1 MEHEPTDQPDKPVAT
16 VPDRASLTVK
26 LLLAGAV
33 VLTAL
38 IALPFLPALVWALA
52 LCVLVYPIEAR
63 LRRSLA
69 LPWLSVSIVVVATG
83 VIIVVP
89 FLLIGSVLLS
99 EALNGF
105 DLLEQLLS
113 SDRWRKI
120 GVDYPAITPAVEWT
134 ARHFEPSQLLRGIA
148 DRLGSWSAGLIQD
161 SLLGIL
167 TLLMTFYFLF
177 YFLRDR
183 RRILGSA
190 RLLVPLEPGEFDALA
205 ETVSRT
211 IYASVYGTIA
221 VAALQGLLAGLMFWW
236 LGLPSPVFWGVIMGL
251 LAIVPF
257 LGAFVVWVPVAIVL
271 AINGHL
277 GSAAILTAW
286 GLIVVGLIDNVAYP
300 ILVGKQL
307 AMHSMVSFIAIV
319 GGLLLFGTYGI
330 VLGPIV
336 VASAVCLLQIR
347 RERDLRGQQDS
358 EQVVT

>member
-1 MEHEPTDQPDKPVAT
+1 MEHEPTDQPDKPVAAM
-16 VPDRASLTVK
+16 PGRASLTVK

-38 IALPFLPALVWALA
+38 ITLPFLPALVWALA
-52 LCVLVYPIEAR
+52 LCVLVYPVEAR

-89 FLLIGSVLLS
+89 FLLIGNVLLS

-105 DLLEQLLS
+105 DLLERLLS

-120 GVDYPAITPAVEWT
+120 GVDYPAITPAVEWA
-134 ARHFEPSQLLRGIA
+134 ARHLEPSQLLRAIA
-148 DRLGSWSAGLIQD
+148 DRLGSWSAGLLQD

-183 RRILGSA
+183 DRILGSA

-271 AINGHL
+271 AINGQI
-277 GSAAILTAW
+277 GSAAMLTAW

-336 VASAVCLLQIR
+336 VASALCLLKIR
-347 RERDLRGQQDS
+347 RERELRSEQDA